1 MDKIEI
7 ILKSSM
13 FEKSTWHILTG
24 VGLHESK
31 MSDSDECMKY
41 GGLRDKQI

>member
-1 MDKIEI
+1 MTHFDWGRIT
-7 ILKSSM
+7 S
-13 FEKSTWHILTG
+13 
-24 VGLHESK
+24 ESK